1 MYRLQDISY
10 AWEHHLFVNS
20 SSSNHQD
27 GIRLLGGIEA
37 EKKKPSFVLSQRSLV
52 ILQRREKR
60 LCMFE
65 TDAIMVV

>member
-1 MYRLQDISY
+1 MYRLQVISY

-20 SSSNHQD
+20 SSSNHYD
-27 GIRLLGGIEA
+27 GIRLLGGIVA
-37 EKKKPSFVLSQRSLV
+37 EKNPSLVLSQWSSV